1 MACISNSFLFTVQSY
16 SMVRIYH
23 LLLFISCWTFNYF
36 YLLPILNT
44 TTISTGEQVFMFS
57 FLLGI
62 QLGMELLGHMVTSC
76 LTFWRTAKLFSKVAE
91 LFYIMTNKTQVSN
104 FSTSFPILINQPF
117 FPLKKTQTPETDSRE
132 KDNMNRPITSDKTKW
147 GTKKL
152 PAKKPPN
159 PHGFNA
165 EFYQTFKEESAIL
178 HKQFQKKNR
187 SHSLQA
193 AGPGFKPDL
202 LMVKGHDLIMICWS
216 SNILAT
222 WRKSQLIRKDPDA
235 GKGWRQE
242 EKGVTEDE
250 MVDGITDSMDMSL
263 SKFRERVM
271 DREACCAAV
280 HGVTNSRTWLSDWTD
295 LMICWVK
302 GMIILLP

>member
-1 MACISNSFLFTVQSY
+1 
-16 SMVRIYH
+16 
-23 LLLFISCWTFNYF
+23 
-36 YLLPILNT
+36 
-44 TTISTGEQVFMFS
+44 
-57 FLLGI
+57 
-62 QLGMELLGHMVTSC
+62 
-76 LTFWRTAKLFSKVAE
+76 
-91 LFYIMTNKTQVSN
+91 MTNKTQVSN
-104 FSTSFPILINQPF
+104 LSTSSPIRINQPF
-117 FPLKKTQTPETDSRE
+117 FPLKKTQAPETDSRE
-132 KDNMNRPITSDKTKW
+132 KDNMNRPITTDKTKW

-152 PAKKPPN
+152 PAKKPPS

-178 HKQFQKKNR
+178 HKQFQKNR

-216 SNILAT
+216 SNTLAT

-235 GKGWRQE
+235 GEGWRQE

-250 MVDGITDSMDMSL
+250 MVDAITDSMDMSL
-263 SKFRERVM
+263 SKFREWVM
-271 DREACCAAV
+271 DREAWCAAV
-280 HGVTNSRTWLSDWTD
+280 HGVTNSRTRLRDWTD